1 MKIALLARFAL
12 NRYTILIMNL
22 MSKKILFASL
32 VALTCASRVSY
43 AQDAA
48 AGDESQELDSA
59 LKAEIAYVEALMK
72 FGFPDFAAEVIADTK
87 KKWPESEAIFFALEI
102 RGMLLLGRGEEVEKK
117 IAALQTKGVAAE

>member
-1 MKIALLARFAL
+1 
-12 NRYTILIMNL
+12 MNL

-59 LKAEIAYVEALMK
+59 LKAEIAYVEALTE

-102 RGMLLLGRGEEVEKK
+102 RGMLL
-117 IAALQTKGVAAE
+117 